1 MGHSDADSKFIKE
14 VAYWLPLDGA
24 VFTVRKCLSDMIGAM
39 DNTKHDTD
47 APVEPMSRWFAL
59 VHTHECPAFEELC
72 DRIKEYPPGTIPE
85 PHVYDILRLARILAS
100 RTEEVLPDDDTSGND
115 LRNAI
120 TSLYT
125 LACNTPK
132 NLTSDVFAAKVEE
145 TRKAICD
152 GFKSLSNGFRKI
164 ERKRDHGS
172 DTEPLKV
179 DLCDDAKKFIQ
190 GIGDGVTGKVEE
202 TSENVNERL
211 DNQADCVKSL
221 AHEVKLARKNQII
234 TTKGFAPSTQNKAF
248 DYWVQAR
255 AKFGAKRISTE
266 GFDYFAQK
274 LKDIGITDATVWKKV
289 TEQWRC
295 KKHLSIND
303 AVAALADEATKTI
316 VRK

>member
-14 VAYWLPLDGA
+14 VAYWLPLDGV
-24 VFTVRKCLSDMIGAM
+24 VFAVRKCLSDMIGAM
-39 DNTKHDTD
+39 DGSKHDTD

-72 DRIKEYPPGTIPE
+72 DCIKEYPPGTIPE

-132 NLTSDVFAAKVEE
+132 NLTSEAFAAKVEE

-172 DTEPLKV
+172 NSELAKV
-179 DLCDDAKKFIQ
+179 DLSDNAKKFIQ
-190 GIGDGVTGKVEE
+190 GVGDGVSGKIDGATEDM
-202 TSENVNERL
+202 NERL
-211 DNQADCVKSL
+211 NNQADCIESL
-221 AHEVKLARKNQII
+221 AHEVKLARKNQIV
-234 TTKGFAPSTQNKAF
+234 TTKGFKPAAQEKAF
-248 DYWVQAR
+248 NYWVAALAR
-255 AKFGAKRISTE
+255 FGQKHIRTDGFAFFAK
-266 GFDYFAQK
+266 D
-274 LKDIGITDATVWKKV
+274 LKDIGITDADVWNTVK
-289 TEQWRC
+289 EQWRS
-295 KKHLSIND
+295 KKRISIKD
-303 AVAALADEATKTI
+303 AVKAYNSEATKTI